1 MVFADHFP
9 LTLALSLRE
18 RGPVRRGLG
27 VWTSTQLAHCHEPRN
42 ELPAP
47 AIRKQRRTKRPS
59 ATPNQPLARWEEDW
73 GEGKEA
79 QPNSSATTYHRLRTD
94 STKGTPDT
102 KTASNT
108 GPTPRTFGERA
119 GVRGRDPTR
128 CLATTHTKGSGLK
141 APKQRQTTKT
151 ASNTGSTPSPFW
163 GEGWGEGKEAQP
175 SSSATTYQRLR
186 TNSTKATPDHQTASN
201 TGSTPSPLWGEGWG
215 EGKRPP
221 A

>member
-1 MVFADHFP
+1 MSRVTNSQRLRYESNAGPKDHQQHRTNPSHFW
-9 LTLALSLRE
+9 RE
-18 RGPVRRGLG
+18 G
-27 VWTSTQLAHCHEPRN
+27 
-42 ELPAP
+42 
-47 AIRKQRRTKRPS
+47 
-59 ATPNQPLARWEEDW
+59 W

-79 QPNSSATTYHRLRTD
+79 QPSSSATTYHRLRTD
-94 STKGTPDT
+94 STKATPDT

-128 CLATTHTKGSGLK
+128 CLATTHTKGSGLT
-141 APKQRQTTKT
+141 AQKQRQTTKT
-151 ASNTGSTPSPFW
+151 ASNTGSTPSPLW

-201 TGSTPSPLWGEGWG
+201 TGLTPSPLWGEGWG
-215 EGKRPP
+215 EGKGPP